1 MKKLSFLISIFL
13 FSNFVFSQNIIGT
26 IKRNVNKHVNS
37 EVNKQS
43 DKALNKAENKIEN
56 IGKDKDKSDNNNNSQ
71 NTNNSTNAN
80 NEQNTT
86 NNESNTSTNTELIS
100 SSKYDFVPGDKIL
113 FYEDFSQDAI
123 GDFPDL
129 WTTNSSGEVKTVN
142 IASGNWFHM
151 LGKDAV
157 YCYNKDI
164 NFPENFILEFD
175 IIPDKVYS
183 RGIML
188 ILYQDATPSEIESS
202 NYPGEK
208 GVYIQ
213 IEPDDWNT
221 LGYNN
226 VDANSEKFE
235 GHSQIALV
243 EKEKVNH
250 IIIWIQKRRL
260 RIYHKG
266 QKAIDMPVNLHQGI
280 KLNRMLFS
288 GWDRGSLPFITNIKV
303 TTATPDT
310 RNKLLTEGKIVSY
323 GIYFDSGKDLV
334 KAESYGTLNEIAK
347 VLNENPAVKINI
359 VGYTDSDGDDALNL
373 DLSKRRAANVKNSL
387 IKDFSIDGT
396 RIQTDGKGETS
407 PIAPND
413 NPENKAKNRRVE
425 FIKL

>member
-1 MKKLSFLISIFL
+1 
-13 FSNFVFSQNIIGT
+13 
-26 IKRNVNKHVNS
+26 
-37 EVNKQS
+37 
-43 DKALNKAENKIEN
+43 
-56 IGKDKDKSDNNNNSQ
+56 
-71 NTNNSTNAN
+71 
-80 NEQNTT
+80 
-86 NNESNTSTNTELIS
+86 
-100 SSKYDFVPGDKIL
+100 
-113 FYEDFSQDAI
+113 
-123 GDFPDL
+123 
-129 WTTNSSGEVKTVN
+129 
-142 IASGNWFHM
+142 
-151 LGKDAV
+151 
-157 YCYNKDI
+157 
-164 NFPENFILEFD
+164 
-175 IIPDKVYS
+175 
-183 RGIML
+183 
-188 ILYQDATPSEIESS
+188 
-202 NYPGEK
+202 
-208 GVYIQ
+208 
-213 IEPDDWNT
+213 
-221 LGYNN
+221 
-226 VDANSEKFE
+226 
-235 GHSQIALV
+235 LV